1 MSDLNYNRDRVLRYS
16 FNRMTWSVVAVV
28 AAIIFVVGVCL
39 YSSYSDPD
47 KSSAVRDSPP
57 PQAEMNH

>member
-16 FNRMTWSVVAVV
+16 FNRTVWSIVGVVVAS
-28 AAIIFVVGVCL
+28 IVVGVCL

-47 KSSAVRDSPP
+47 KSSAVRDAS
-57 PQAEMNH
+57 PQAQLNR

>member
-16 FNRMTWSVVAVV
+16 FNSMTWSVVAVG

-47 KSSAVRDSPP
+47 KSSAVRDAP